1 MGTLTNKLF
10 ILFLFLNGILANSQ
24 DKKDYFYINNEG
36 NEIQLDPSEIEDYIY
51 NIISLY
57 ENNGYPFSEAKLDNI
72 KRNKADLVINK
83 GEKYTIDSLV
93 IYGDTKLTEKQLF
106 KLIRIRKGEIY
117 NQKKLNEID
126 KKLSEISYLKQSKK
140 HEFVFHKNTTDIYF
154 YLEKV
159 PNNFIDG
166 LIGFN
171 SEEDKIKLNG
181 YVNLKLVNLLNKGE
195 KFQFNWKAE
204 QEKFQKLENTTTI
217 TNLFNS
223 QLGSEFHLNIYR
235 KYNEFTNTEKEIS
248 IFHLSKNNIKYEM
261 SYQMKNSISGNSGIE
276 NSKIKNIG
284 AGAQFKTHKIKINF
298 NGFIGKRH
306 ANNTSNYINLK
317 LNTNYIFHISDR
329 IQSNINTKNNYLLND
344 NLQENE
350 MIFFGG
356 SNSIKGFLEDE
367 FTATQLNIL
376 GMNLNYTLDQN
387 MNTNIF
393 YQKCFYKNG
402 ENYSQLNS
410 FGVGFDLKSNSGIVY
425 LQYAIGISENQS
437 FNFENGKIHIG
448 LKNIF

>member
-1 MGTLTNKLF
+1 LGTLIKKLF
-10 ILFLFLNGILANSQ
+10 VLFLFLNGISAASQ
-24 DKKDYFYINNEG
+24 EKEDYFYINIEG
-36 NEIQLDPSEIEDYIY
+36 NEIQLNTIEIEDYLY
-51 NIISLY
+51 NVISMY
-57 ENNGYPFSEAKLDNI
+57 ENNGYPFAEAKLDNI
-72 KRNKADLVINK
+72 KENKADLFVNK
-83 GEKYTIDSLV
+83 GEKYTIDSLA
-93 IYGDTKLTEKQLF
+93 IYGNTKLTEKQLF
-106 KLIRIRKGEIY
+106 QLIGIKKYEIY
-117 NQKKLNEID
+117 NQKKLNNID
-126 KKLSEISYLKQSKK
+126 KRISETSYLKQSKK

-217 TNLFNS
+217 SNLFNS
-223 QLGSEFHLNIYR
+223 QIGSAFHLDIYR
-235 KYNEFTNTEKEIS
+235 KHNEFTNTEKEIS
-248 IFHLSKNNIKYEM
+248 VFHLSKNNIKYEM
-261 SYQMKNSISGNSGIE
+261 SYQMKNSISENSGIE

-284 AGAQFKTHKIKINF
+284 AGAQFKTQKIKINF

-317 LNTNYIFHISDR
+317 LNANYIFHLSGR
-329 IQSNINTKNNYLLND
+329 IQSNINTKNNYLFND

-356 SNSIKGFLEDE
+356 SNSIRGFLEDQ
-367 FTATQLNIL
+367 FTTTKLNIL
-376 GMNLNYTLDQN
+376 GIDLNYTLDQN
-387 MNTNIF
+387 MSTNIF

-402 ENYSQLNS
+402 RDYYQLNS
-410 FGVGFDLKSNSGIVY
+410 VGVGFDLKSNSSIVY
-425 LQYAIGISENQS
+425 LKYAIGISENQS
-437 FNFENGKIHIG
+437 FNFENGRIHIG
-448 LKNIF
+448 LKNTF